1 MNSGERGGV
10 KYQPFDALRGFKE
23 AILNADYE
31 HGKRKMPELSEDQA
45 ELINKKLIES
55 LNRKSE
61 IEITYYKDGYFY
73 KHKGILKRVDE
84 RLVFENN
91 FIILKN
97 RSIEIT

>member
-31 HGKRKMPELSEDQA
+31 HGKIKMPVLSEDQA
-45 ELINKKLIES
+45 EIINQKLIE
-55 LNRKSE
+55 
-61 IEITYYKDGYFY
+61 DGKVHYTDLY
-73 KHKGILKRVDE
+73 DNHKGVLKFVDE

-91 FIILKN
+91 LIILKN
-97 RSIEIT
+97 RLVEIL

>member
-31 HGKRKMPELSEDQA
+31 HGKIKMPVLSEDQA
-45 ELINKKLIES
+45 EIINQKLIEA
-55 LNRKSE
+55 LEHNSE
-61 IEITYYKDGYFY
+61 IEILYFKNGYIH
-73 KHKGILKRVDE
+73 KHKGVLKFVDE

-91 FIILKN
+91 LIILKN
-97 RSIEIT
+97 RLVEIL